1 MVSRGGGKGMNRK
14 CLVESVAVAALA
26 LAFCP
31 LLIAQTSSQSEA
43 AKTKT
48 EIPSRNFEGVWSTS
62 KSLRAPIVAPMTP
75 EAQAKFDSN
84 SAETKA
90 GKPISKDPVFQCRPP
105 GMPQIFAYGLFAI
118 EFLQTGKRIFLF
130 YENIHSFRT
139 IYMDGRQMPS
149 DVDVDP
155 TWLGYSIGH
164 WDGNDLVVETGRF
177 NDKTWLDMGGHP
189 HSDALHV
196 TERFHRVDGRNMTL
210 EVTID
215 DPKSYTKPWTM
226 NAAYKLQPAWELQET
241 FCIPEEQMKFY
252 RDEADQAPGP
262 GR

>member
-1 MVSRGGGKGMNRK
+1 MSRNR
-14 CLVESVAVAALA
+14 LVESVAAAAIA
-26 LAFCP
+26 LAFFP
-31 LLIAQTSSQSEA
+31 LLFAQTPGQSEA
-43 AKTKT
+43 AMTKT
-48 EIPSRNFEGVWSTS
+48 ETPSRNLEGVWSTS
-62 KSLRAPIVAPMTP
+62 KSLRAAIFAPMTA

-84 SAETKA
+84 SAETRA

-130 YENIHSFRT
+130 YENIHTFRT
-139 IYMDGRQMPS
+139 IYMDGRQMPN

-155 TWLGYSIGH
+155 AWLGYSIGY
-164 WDGNDLVVETGRF
+164 WDGNDLVVETAHF
-177 NDKTWLDMGGHP
+177 NDKTWLDMFGHP
-189 HSDALHV
+189 HSDALRV

-210 EVTID
+210 EVTIE

-226 NAAYKLQPAWELQET
+226 TAAYKLQPTWELQET

-252 RDEADQAPGP
+252 RDEADTLPGP
-262 GR
+262 GQ

>member
-1 MVSRGGGKGMNRK
+1 VI
-14 CLVESVAVAALA
+14 A
-26 LAFCP
+26 LAFFP
-31 LLIAQTSSQSEA
+31 LLFAQTSGQPES
-43 AKTKT
+43 AKAET

-62 KSLRAPIVAPMTP
+62 KPLRAASIAPMTP

-90 GKPISKDPVFQCRPP
+90 GKPITKDPVFQCRPP

-139 IYMDGRQMPS
+139 IYMDGRQMPN

-177 NDKTWLDMGGHP
+177 NDKTWLDMSGHP

-210 EVTID
+210 EVTIE

-226 NAAYKLQPAWELQET
+226 NASYKLQPAWELQES
-241 FCIPEEQMKFY
+241 FCLPEEQMKFY
-252 RDEADQAPGP
+252 TDEAAKVPGS
-262 GR
+262 GQ